1 MEIKG
6 RVKTLGALTE
16 GTSARGAWQ
25 KQELIIETIEQYP
38 KQVCLICWGERVT
51 EAQRFTE
58 GQIITA
64 HINIESREFNGKW
77 YTDVKPWKFEA
88 EEVEHPQQIYQQEA
102 YQPQAEPMTY
112 QDNRTPQ
119 QNVMDFLQ
127 ADDSVEQYGDLPF

>member
-6 RVKTLGALTE
+6 RFIKMGSLQE
-16 GTSARGAWQ
+16 GTSARGAWR

-38 KQVCLICWGERVT
+38 KQVCLVCWGERVA

-58 GQIITA
+58 GQVITA

-77 YTDVKPWKFEA
+77 YTDVKPWKFETEDEQPTA
-88 EEVEHPQQIYQQEA
+88 YQQQET
-102 YQPQAEPMTY
+102 YQPEPMAY

-127 ADDSVEQYGDLPF
+127 QDDNVEDNGDLPF

>member
-16 GTSARGAWQ
+16 GESARGAWQ

-38 KQVCLICWGERVT
+38 KQVCLICWGERVA

-88 EEVEHPQQIYQQEA
+88 EEVEQQQAVNQQA
-102 YQPQAEPMTY
+102 TEPMTY

-127 ADDSVEQYGDLPF
+127 QDDSVEDYGDLPF

>member
-38 KQVCLICWGERVT
+38 KQVCLVCWGERVA
-51 EAQRFTE
+51 EAQRFTP
-58 GQIITA
+58 GQIIKA

-88 EEVEHPQQIYQQEA
+88 EDEQTTAYQQQET
-102 YQPQAEPMTY
+102 YQPEPMTY
-112 QDNRTPQ
+112 QDSRTPQ

-127 ADDSVEQYGDLPF
+127 QNDSVEEYGDLPF

>member
-6 RVKTLGALTE
+6 RVKTLGTLTE

-58 GQIITA
+58 GQVITA

-88 EEVEHPQQIYQQEA
+88 EEVDSLQAINQQA
-102 YQPQAEPMTY
+102 TYQPEPMTY
-112 QDNRTPQ
+112 QDSRTPQ

-127 ADDSVEQYGDLPF
+127 QDDNVEYDGDLPF

>member
-38 KQVCLICWGERVT
+38 KQVCLICWGERVA
-51 EAQRFTE
+51 EAQRFTP
-58 GQIITA
+58 GQTIKA

-77 YTDVKPWKFEA
+77 YTDVKPWKFETEDEQPTA
-88 EEVEHPQQIYQQEA
+88 YQQQESNQSA
-102 YQPQAEPMTY
+102 PMTY

-127 ADDSVEQYGDLPF
+127 QDDSVEDDGDLPF

>member
-6 RVKTLGALTE
+6 RVKTLGNLTE

-38 KQVCLICWGERVT
+38 KQVCLVCWGERVT
-51 EAQRFTE
+51 EAQHFTE

-88 EEVEHPQQIYQQEA
+88 EEVTQSVNQQA
-102 YQPQAEPMTY
+102 TYQPQPEPMTY
-112 QDNRTPQ
+112 QDSRTPQ
-119 QNVMDFLQ
+119 LNVMDFLQ
-127 ADDSVEQYGDLPF
+127 QDDNVEDNGDLPF

>member
-6 RVKTLGALTE
+6 RVKTLGTLTE

-58 GQIITA
+58 GQVITA

-88 EEVEHPQQIYQQEA
+88 EEVEQQQAVNQQA
-102 YQPQAEPMTY
+102 TYQPEPMTY
-112 QDNRTPQ
+112 QDSRTPQ

-127 ADDSVEQYGDLPF
+127 QDDNVEDYGDLPF

>member
-6 RVKTLGALTE
+6 KVKTLGTLTE

-38 KQVCLICWGERVT
+38 KQVCLVCWGERVA

-77 YTDVKPWKFEA
+77 YTDVKPWKFET
-88 EEVEHPQQIYQQEA
+88 EEVE
-102 YQPQAEPMTY
+102 QPQAMNQQVTYSQPEPMTY
-112 QDNRTPQ
+112 QDSRTPQ

-127 ADDSVEQYGDLPF
+127 QDDNVENYGDLPF

>member
-6 RVKTLGALTE
+6 KVSKLGTLTE

-38 KQVCLICWGERVT
+38 KQVCLICWGDRVA

-58 GQIITA
+58 GQTIKA

-77 YTDVKPWKFEA
+77 YTDVKLWKFETEDEQPTA
-88 EEVEHPQQIYQQEA
+88 YQQQET
-102 YQPQAEPMTY
+102 YQPEPMTY
-112 QDNRTPQ
+112 QDSRTPQ

-127 ADDSVEQYGDLPF
+127 QNDSVEEYGDLPF

>member
-38 KQVCLICWGERVT
+38 KQVCLICWGERVA
-51 EAQRFTE
+51 EAQRFTP
-58 GQIITA
+58 GQIIKA

-88 EEVEHPQQIYQQEA
+88 ENEDSLQAVNQEA
-102 YQPQAEPMTY
+102 TYQLQTEPMTY
-112 QDNRTPQ
+112 QDSRTPQ

-127 ADDSVEQYGDLPF
+127 QDDSVEEYGDLPF

>member
-6 RVKTLGALTE
+6 KVKTLGTLTE
-16 GTSARGAWQ
+16 GESARGAWQ

-38 KQVCLICWGERVT
+38 KQVCLICWGERVA

-77 YTDVKPWKFEA
+77 HTDVKPWKFEA
-88 EEVEHPQQIYQQEA
+88 EEVDSLQVINQQA
-102 YQPQAEPMTY
+102 TYQPQPEPMTY
-112 QDNRTPQ
+112 QDSRTPQ

-127 ADDSVEQYGDLPF
+127 QDDNVEYDGDLPF

>member
-6 RVKTLGALTE
+6 KVKMLGALTE
-16 GTSARGAWQ
+16 GESTRGAWQ

-38 KQVCLICWGERVT
+38 KQVCLVCWGERVS

-119 QNVMDFLQ
+119 QNVMYFLQ
-127 ADDSVEQYGDLPF
+127 QDDNVEDNGDLPF

>member
-38 KQVCLICWGERVT
+38 KQVCLVCWGERVT
-51 EAQRFTE
+51 EAQRFAE
-58 GQIITA
+58 GQIIKA
-64 HINIESREFNGKW
+64 HVNIESREFNGKW

-88 EEVEHPQQIYQQEA
+88 EEVEQQQVINQQATYQS
-102 YQPQAEPMTY
+102 EPMTY
-112 QDNRTPQ
+112 QESRTPQ
-119 QNVMDFLQ
+119 QNVMDYLQ
-127 ADDSVEQYGDLPF
+127 QDDSVEDDGDLPF

>member
-6 RVKTLGALTE
+6 KVSKLGALTE

-38 KQVCLICWGERVT
+38 KQVCLICWGERVA
-51 EAQRFTE
+51 EAQRFTP
-58 GQIITA
+58 GQIIKA

-88 EEVEHPQQIYQQEA
+88 EEVEQQQVINQQATYQS
-102 YQPQAEPMTY
+102 EPMTY
-112 QDNRTPQ
+112 QESRTPQ

-127 ADDSVEQYGDLPF
+127 QNDSVENFDDLPF

>member
-38 KQVCLICWGERVT
+38 KQVCLICWGERVA
-51 EAQRFTE
+51 EAQRFTP
-58 GQIITA
+58 GQIIKA

-77 YTDVKPWKFEA
+77 YTDVKPWKFET
-88 EEVEHPQQIYQQEA
+88 EDEQPTSYQQQET
-102 YQPQAEPMTY
+102 YQPEPMTY
-112 QDNRTPQ
+112 QDSRTPQ

-127 ADDSVEQYGDLPF
+127 QNDSAEDYGDLPF